1 MAIKLKHIKLLR
13 EETSWRANSAL
24 MNQALDELE
33 ELKEIEKR
41 YGLPLPILFD
51 LLEGKI
57 KRVYVKEF
65 GRKVK
70 LWDKLGDDHPEDA
83 AAAGWALHLKWFK
96 VHSLGYFARSLDFKD
111 FGKTWFLEKP
121 EEEK

>member
-1 MAIKLKHIKLLR
+1 MSIELKHIKLLR
-13 EETSWRANSAL
+13 EEASWRANSAL
-24 MNQALDELE
+24 MSQALDELE

-41 YGLPLPILFD
+41 YGLPLPVLFN

-57 KRVYVKEF
+57 KRVYVKEY
-65 GRKVK
+65 GMKVK
-70 LWDKLGDDHPEDA
+70 LWDKLGDDHLEEA

-96 VHSLGYFARSLDFKD
+96 VHSLGDCARSLDFKD

-121 EEEK
+121 KEDK